1 MTDQLLEEERL
12 RIQRSEFRVLLGT
25 LPQDDP
31 RRQPLNR
38 KLRENTEQ
46 FRQLIVDRAMDPCAQ
61 LDCIEEGTVTHDEK
75 QWCLRHA
82 AHRASHQNSLPP
94 GQ

>member
-1 MTDQLLEEERL
+1 MTDQLPEEERL
-12 RIQRSEFRVLLGT
+12 RIERSEFLISLGT

-46 FRQLIVDRAMDPCAQ
+46 LRQPIVDRAMDPCAQ
-61 LDCIEEGTVTHDEK
+61 PDCIEEGTVTHDGK
-75 QWCLRHA
+75 QWCSRHA
-82 AHRASHQNSLPP
+82 AHKVSTQSSPP
-94 GQ
+94 HGQ

>member
-1 MTDQLLEEERL
+1 MTDQLPEEERL
-12 RIQRSEFRVLLGT
+12 GIERSEFLIALGT

-38 KLRENTEQ
+38 QLRENTEQ

-61 LDCIEEGTVTHDEK
+61 PDCIEEGTVTHDGK
-75 QWCLRHA
+75 QWCSRHA
-82 AHRASHQNSLPP
+82 AHKVSTPSSLPP

>member
-1 MTDQLLEEERL
+1 MTDQVPEEARL
-12 RIQRSEFRVLLGT
+12 RIERSECLVLLGT

-46 FRQLIVDRAMDPCAQ
+46 FRQLIVDRAMDTCAQ
-61 LDCIEEGTVTHDEK
+61 PDCI
-75 QWCLRHA
+75 
-82 AHRASHQNSLPP
+82 P
-94 GQ
+94 

>member
-1 MTDQLLEEERL
+1 MTDQLPEEQRL
-12 RIQRSEFRVLLGT
+12 KVERSEFVISLGT

-46 FRQLIVDRAMDPCAQ
+46 LRQLIVDRAMDTCAQ
-61 LDCIEEGTVTHDEK
+61 PECIEQGTVTHEGK
-75 QWCLRHA
+75 RWCSRHA
-82 AHRASHQNSLPP
+82 AHKVSTQSSASP
-94 GQ
+94 GE